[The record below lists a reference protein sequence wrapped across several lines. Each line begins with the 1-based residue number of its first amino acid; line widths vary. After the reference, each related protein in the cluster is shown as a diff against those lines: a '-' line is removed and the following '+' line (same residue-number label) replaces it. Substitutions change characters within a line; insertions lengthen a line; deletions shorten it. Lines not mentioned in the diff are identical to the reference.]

1 MRCDPNTYRVL
12 EIEKA
17 LAIVAGRCR
26 SELGVARA
34 FRSSPARDVESLR
47 RRFDLLRAYS
57 SAVARR
63 GDYPWDQRVTPMEGL
78 VRDAKTYGW
87 LNGQELVKVRNSLI
101 LSSRIKVRL
110 KEDCS
115 EFEALR
121 DLLRHFPDWEEELG
135 RLEVLDEDGALY
147 DGAST
152 KLKELRFKGRELR
165 SLARQRWNE
174 ILSNGSLA
182 SMLQDRVLTL
192 RNGRFCA
199 LVRLDMA
206 GSFPGLVVERSSSGN
221 SVYVE
226 PAPILPLNN
235 RMAVIAGEEREEEQ
249 RILRALTEMLLSR
262 EGALLETDRGLGYL
276 DLLNAQVE
284 LLSESSWV
292 VPEVSNDRSFKLR
305 SARHPLLGER
315 AVPLDVSCGEHAR
328 MMVIT
333 GPNTGGKTVALK
345 TVGVCV
351 YLSWLGF
358 PVPCAEGTVVGNLG
372 ELLADIGD
380 EQSIEQNLSTFSG
393 HIKQLRYI
401 MESAKDRSL
410 VLLDELGAGTDPEEG
425 SALGV
430 AILEFFLRR
439 RCLLM
444 ATTHYNR
451 IKLFAMTTPGVEAA
465 SMEFDSTTLQPT
477 YRLLVGIPGSSNAI
491 LIAERLKLPREV
503 IQRAREEMETR
514 SDGTEALLKGL
525 EARRAEL
532 EERLREVEAL
542 RAHLQERE
550 RLYEEKYGRIL
561 SDSEGIIRETRAK
574 AQGIIKRAEE
584 EAKALLKELRDK
596 SHAEAQRTYQRD
608 RDRLRKLGQ
617 AVEDLGRDVMEASP
631 LPGPQS
637 LSVGDPVEIRGSAVK
652 GELAQVDG
660 DHGVVVSGPMRIR
673 VPLKKL
679 VRSSSPLPVPQSRVL
694 VSSPEKVSSSIM
706 VRGMT
711 LDEAMPIVERY
722 LDQAYRAGYGEV
734 EIIHGR
740 GEGILRRAVHD
751 LCRRLPFVE
760 SFRLGGPGEGGHG
773 VTIVR
778 FAR

>member
-1 MRCDPNTYRVL
+1 
-12 EIEKA
+12 
-17 LAIVAGRCR
+17 
-26 SELGVARA
+26 
-34 FRSSPARDVESLR
+34 
-47 RRFDLLRAYS
+47 
-57 SAVARR
+57 
-63 GDYPWDQRVTPMEGL
+63 
-78 VRDAKTYGW
+78 
-87 LNGQELVKVRNSLI
+87 
-101 LSSRIKVRL
+101 
-110 KEDCS
+110 
-115 EFEALR
+115 
-121 DLLRHFPDWEEELG
+121 
-135 RLEVLDEDGALY
+135 
-147 DGAST
+147 
-152 KLKELRFKGRELR
+152 
-165 SLARQRWNE
+165 
-174 ILSNGSLA
+174 
-182 SMLQDRVLTL
+182 MLQDRVLTL

-401 MESAKDRSL
+401 VESATDRSL